1 MLTPK
6 QEYTDRRV
14 KLLGRSSEGEKMLI
28 YFLIIVMC
36 VQLIRHLGRQRVT
49 LNGVIHYLMPYW
61 KEGDRE
67 DRIIGVLQLLIVA
80 CISLLMATHVE
91 AILQKVI
98 VFLLTFM
105 SLVWFMKIALC
116 IIEWLQDYIHTMTVN
131 IIFTLV
137 VPIMIL
143 INLQQIDAYI
153 EIQICLCA
161 LLMSVLIVYME
172 LINIVLGQG
181 EYQKATKYLVSN
193 SGRKLKSILT
203 WLMIILVNLYTLV
216 LFIQF
221 YIETSAYHFIQTK
234 VLNKASAVDLFYY
247 LIVTFTTVGFGDISP
262 HTLLAKMVSAL
273 VALSGM
279 VFTGVFVGC
288 ILNLKE

>member
-1 MLTPK
+1 
-6 QEYTDRRV
+6 
-14 KLLGRSSEGEKMLI
+14 MLI
-28 YFLIIVMC
+28 YFLIVVMC
-36 VQLIRHLGRQRVT
+36 VQFIRHIGSRSIT
-49 LNGVIHYLMPYW
+49 LDGIIHYLMPYW

-67 DRIIGVLQLLIVA
+67 DRIIGVLQLFIVG
-80 CISLLMATHVE
+80 CISFLMATHVE
-91 AILQKVI
+91 VTLQKVM

-116 IIEWLQDYIHTMTVN
+116 TIEWLQDYIHTMTVN

-137 VPIMIL
+137 VPIIIL

-161 LLMSVLIVYME
+161 LFMSVLIVYME
-172 LINIVLGQG
+172 LINLVLGQG
-181 EYQKATKYLVSN
+181 EYQKAAKYLVTN

-203 WLMIILVNLYTLV
+203 WLVIILVNLYTLV

-221 YIETSAYHFIQTK
+221 YIDTNDYHFIQTK